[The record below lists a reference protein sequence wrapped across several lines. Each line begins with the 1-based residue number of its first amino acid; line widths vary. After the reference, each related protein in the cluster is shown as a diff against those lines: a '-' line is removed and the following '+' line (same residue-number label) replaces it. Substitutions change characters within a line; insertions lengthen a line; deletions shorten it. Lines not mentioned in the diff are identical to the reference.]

1 MKVIKM
7 KRQVEM
13 VTFEVKPNEVQ
24 LLANV
29 MEEAVNYFKSSFY
42 QERPMALAAYFLGL
56 APMAEKRYEKDPW
69 CKMKIT
75 ISADAFRLMLRA
87 IRSKMAKCVSPV
99 NMMTWGKLFYSIRN
113 QVDKSVWKRCEKL
126 SYGNK

>member
-42 QERPMALAAYFLGL
+42 QERPMALAAYFMGL
-56 APMAEKRYEKDPW
+56 EPMAEKKYQENPHGSFS
-69 CKMKIT
+69 IS

-87 IRSKMAKCVSPV
+87 IRTKLAKCASPFDC
-99 NMMTWGKLFYSIRN
+99 MLWGKLFYDIRD